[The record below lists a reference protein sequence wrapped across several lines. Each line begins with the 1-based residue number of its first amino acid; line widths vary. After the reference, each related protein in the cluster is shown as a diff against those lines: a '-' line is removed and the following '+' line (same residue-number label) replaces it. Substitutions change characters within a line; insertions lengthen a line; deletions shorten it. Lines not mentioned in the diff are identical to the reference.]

1 MDTGTDMG
9 KTPLPTVKRSVA
21 GDGRSSATDEGH
33 RLMGEV
39 SAIKVAIDLIHLP
52 SRLQLVR
59 SERLPPGIENLLRIA
74 AGDEQAEIEVA
85 ALTDR
90 PRSCHPPS
98 GGLLYRTDLGPQSD
112 SYRVLGST
120 SSASTQ
126 DLRRNMALLLMW
138 LHPDKDPRG
147 ERSLFAA
154 RVTGAWDNLKCPER
168 RAAYDATL
176 GTAPARVPSHSS
188 GRLSAAKQKNRK
200 SSVKRSSTSRQPQ
213 SRRSF
218 HPSMRERAKFAS
230 EVPNVGAW
238 KSNRLLR
245 HGRQKQSSWQRD

>member
-1 MDTGTDMG
+1 
-9 KTPLPTVKRSVA
+9 
-21 GDGRSSATDEGH
+21 
-33 RLMGEV
+33 MGEV

-59 SERLPPGIENLLRIA
+59 SEPLPPGIENLLRIA
-74 AGDEQAEIEVA
+74 AGEEQAETEAA

-90 PRSCHPPS
+90 PRTVIRQAVAFYIEQI
-98 GGLLYRTDLGPQSD
+98 LLGPQSD

-176 GTAPARVPSHSS
+176 GPARVPSQTS

-213 SRRSF
+213 LRRSF
-218 HPSMRERAKFAS
+218 HPSMAERQ
-230 EVPNVGAW
+230 N
-238 KSNRLLR
+238 LL
-245 HGRQKQSSWQRD
+245 QRFLTWVRGSRTGY